1 MNAHTLDP
9 EQLAAEARAALER
22 SVDTKVDAVRNL
34 VERSVAAEHAE
45 QQAIAARG
53 AFDTAWTAA
62 LSTGWTDKE
71 LRQLGLPAPTQATA
85 RPRSRR
91 KSATVVGSR
100 EDS

>member
-1 MNAHTLDP
+1 MCPSVSDFDRYSLTI
-9 EQLAAEARAALER
+9 ARWLIH
-22 SVDTKVDAVRNL
+22 VHDANL
-34 VERSVAAEHAE
+34 KPGNYTNPWDVTAE

-53 AFDTAWTAA
+53 AFDTAWTDA

-71 LRQLGLPAPTQATA
+71 LRQLGLSAPTQTTA

-91 KSATVVGSR
+91 KSATVSGSR